1 MRVAV
6 LTLTRDRLEYTEH
19 CFGLLHELAG
29 CDFDHYVF
37 DQASED
43 GSRDWL
49 LGQRFA
55 HLTLANENV
64 GINRGVNYLI
74 DQAVPKGYDVIVKFD
89 NDCELIQPD
98 TLRRISELVVDGDA
112 ILSPRILGLN
122 NPPSPIGGSFIGDE
136 QILLLTHVGGIFLA
150 APAKLYAQ
158 GYRHRSD
165 APLHGSDDGDVCVHW
180 RRQGG
185 RVGYVASLEANHC
198 ETTRGQWERYP
209 EYFQRTLDEGKPR
222 L

>member
-6 LTLTRDRLEYTEH
+6 LTLTRDRLDYTQF
-19 CFGLLHELAG
+19 CFEALNELAG
-29 CDFDHYVF
+29 CPFDHYVF

-43 GSRDWL
+43 GTRDWL

-64 GINRGVNYLI
+64 GINRGVNYLL

-89 NDCELIQPD
+89 NDCELVQPD
-98 TLRRISELVVDGDA
+98 TLRITCELVVAGNA
-112 ILSPRILGLN
+112 ILSPKIMGLN
-122 NPPSPIGGSFIGDE
+122 NPPSPIGSSIVNGEHIF
-136 QILLLTHVGGIFLA
+136 LMTHVGGIFLA
-150 APAKLYAQ
+150 APAKLYEQ

-165 APLHGSDDGDVCVHW
+165 APLHGSDDGDVCIHW

-185 RVGYVASLEANHC
+185 RVGYVARLEAYHF
-198 ETTRGQWERYP
+198 ETTKGQWERYP